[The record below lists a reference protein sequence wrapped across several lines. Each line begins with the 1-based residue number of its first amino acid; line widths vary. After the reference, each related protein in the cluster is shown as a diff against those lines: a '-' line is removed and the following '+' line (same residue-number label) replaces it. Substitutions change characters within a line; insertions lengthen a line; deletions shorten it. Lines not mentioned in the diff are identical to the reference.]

1 MKAAK
6 LIKQT
11 NCTCELVT
19 TIELVHPKPGI
30 ELKEQQSSLSF
41 PNVGPDLQC
50 WECVH
55 ASAFDLPWEKS
66 MFSHTNPRKTWNPS
80 GWPARHEVLN
90 GLVHEAWRL
99 DAALAL
105 DTILDTILDSPFV
118 NQFIVTGSFAAIHI
132 PEGASKWPLQPFKK
146 SSLHAPE
153 VGSRESQHPSRLGRV
168 QTLWSDIIMM
178 MWWQWVWVSHPSTL
192 SDP

>member
-1 MKAAK
+1 MKTSK
-6 LIKQT
+6 PIKQT

-66 MFSHTNPRKTWNPS
+66 MFSHTNPQKSWNPS

-99 DAALAL
+99 DAALDTILGLDIEIVL

-132 PEGASKWPLQPFKK
+132 IPEGKWPLQPCKIFPSCSGGWLSGKPASIKAGK
-146 SSLHAPE
+146 SPNSMIWYDDVVA
-153 VGSRESQHPSRLGRV
+153 VGLG
-168 QTLWSDIIMM
+168 QS
-178 MWWQWVWVSHPSTL
+178 P
-192 SDP
+192 

>member
-6 LIKQT
+6 LIKQI

-19 TIELVHPKPGI
+19 TIKLVHPKPGI

-41 PNVGPDLQC
+41 PNVGPGLQC

-55 ASAFDLPWEKS
+55 ASTFDLPWEKS
-66 MFSHTNPRKTWNPS
+66 MFSLTNPEKSWNPS
-80 GWPARHEVLN
+80 GWPAMRSWT
-90 GLVHEAWRL
+90 AWCMRL
-99 DAALAL
+99 DGCSIGHNIGFAIFESIHCNWEFRSDTHYTWGKVTLAAL
-105 DTILDTILDSPFV
+105 
-118 NQFIVTGSFAAIHI
+118 Q
-132 PEGASKWPLQPFKK
+132 K
-146 SSLHAPE
+146 SSLHAPQ

-168 QTLWSDIIMM
+168 QTLWSDMM